1 MKFLAILIGVGVE
14 LYVMQVQQWRQFG
27 WFGRY
32 TDSMIRGMQNLT
44 WREGPI
50 GVLIVI
56 LPVVL
61 LVALLQ
67 FTLDY
72 QTSINKLWLLLELLF
87 SVVVLIY
94 CMGPKDPIRMVDEY
108 MNAMERGD
116 IRSAQAQ
123 AEHLLGQVI
132 TEPVEEY
139 AARLKEI
146 LLLRINDN
154 IIGPLFWFV
163 LAGPVGAILFRLS
176 CELRLR
182 FSYITGGFATASHDL
197 YLILT
202 WLPARIT
209 ALGYAFAGSFVDT
222 VANWQHVSDLW
233 ATDSEKF
240 LVRSGLGSVGDV
252 QDEDEEFSALQSLAN
267 VLAMVKRTVLI
278 LIVLLASMII
288 VGLING

>member
-1 MKFLAILIGVGVE
+1 MKFIAILIGVAME
-14 LYVMQVQQWRQFG
+14 LYVMQIQQMRQFG

-32 TDSMIRGMQNLT
+32 TDSMLRAMQSLA
-44 WREGPI
+44 WREGPV
-50 GVLIVI
+50 GVLLVI

-61 LVALLQ
+61 LVAAAQ
-67 FTLDY
+67 FSLDY
-72 QTSINKLWLLLELLF
+72 QSASNNLWILLELGF
-87 SVVVLIY
+87 SAAVLIY
-94 CMGPKDPIRMVDEY
+94 CMGPRDPIRMVDEY

-146 LLLRINDN
+146 LLLRVNDN

-163 LAGPVGAILFRLS
+163 LAGPVGAVLFRLS

-182 FSYITGGFATASHDL
+182 FSYINGGFATACHDL
-197 YLILT
+197 YFILT

-222 VANWQHVSDLW
+222 VANWQKVSDLW
-233 ATDSEKF
+233 STDSEKF

-278 LIVLLASMII
+278 LIVLLAIMII
-288 VGLING
+288 VGLITG